1 LASLQ
6 DFFGGMPLTP
16 DALQA
21 LVNAVENL
29 QEKVTRTIWM
39 RRIDGSTLK
48 KDTFDGDDVVV
59 LGFTRSI
66 ENKQVTAT
74 ATDVDVEVQFPV
86 GFSKPPVVIG
96 TAHAKKP
103 LMVSVSYVTEN
114 GCTFSFRSV
123 GSIDNAI
130 DINGVSYV
138 AIGPKAKSN

>member
-1 LASLQ
+1 MASLQ
-6 DFFGGMPLTP
+6 DFFGGMPASP
-16 DALQA
+16 GAFQA

-39 RRIDGSTLK
+39 RRIDGSTTT
-48 KDTFDGDDVVV
+48 KDTFDGDNVVT
-59 LGFTRSI
+59 LAFTRSI

-74 ATDVDVEVQFPV
+74 ATDVDIDVQFPV
-86 GFSKPPVVIG
+86 PFSRPPVVIG
-96 TAHAKKP
+96 TAHARKP
-103 LMVSVSYVTEN
+103 LMCSVSYVNEN

-130 DINGVSYV
+130 DILAVSYI